1 MLVNAHNLELN
12 LASRLIFKNL
22 SFGIEKGEKIGLI
35 GPNGAGKSSLMK
47 IIAGIMH
54 SDSGQL
60 SKKQGLKIA
69 YLEQSPVLSGDK
81 TILETLLEST
91 DDPYDW
97 QNISQAYELLSK
109 FGFAQAGLTEETLC
123 KSLSGGWAKK
133 AAFCRELLKKPE
145 LLLLDEPTN
154 HLDVESI
161 LWLEEFLSQNQN
173 FSTLTITHDRLFLN
187 RISNRIWELDR
198 RNPNGLLKVTG
209 DYADY
214 CDVKSQQIAQQE
226 KIQDTLQNVLRRET
240 EWLRRGPKARTTK
253 QQARID
259 RAENL
264 SNELSNMEEIT
275 RQQKV
280 GLSFE
285 SSSDTPKKLIEAKN
299 ISKSYL
305 EKSVFHNFSLRLE
318 RGQRIGLLGVNGA
331 GKSTLIKVLLGVET
345 PSSGSVEHSERLQ
358 VAYFAQNR
366 DQLDPKLSVLKS
378 ICPQGDHVKF
388 RGQFIHI
395 RSYLDRF
402 LFSPLQMES
411 VVAKLSGGEQARLL
425 LARLMLTDANLLVLD
440 EPTND
445 LDLQTL
451 NILEE
456 QLRDFDG
463 ALILVTHDRYFL
475 DQVTDRIF
483 AIDNGDI
490 KEFYGVEQ
498 WENWFKN
505 KNTSVK
511 DKSDVGAKNN
521 KSTANVVSQ
530 KLTFNEQQE
539 LLQMEKNI
547 HSQEE
552 RLQELHNLMQSSVDS
567 KSLLN
572 HSQEMAILE
581 KNIEQ
586 LYARWQ
592 ELEKRSKST

>member
-1 MLVNAHNLELN
+1 
-12 LASRLIFKNL
+12 
-22 SFGIEKGEKIGLI
+22 
-35 GPNGAGKSSLMK
+35 
-47 IIAGIMH
+47 
-54 SDSGQL
+54 
-60 SKKQGLKIA
+60 
-69 YLEQSPVLSGDK
+69 
-81 TILETLLEST
+81 
-91 DDPYDW
+91 
-97 QNISQAYELLSK
+97 
-109 FGFAQAGLTEETLC
+109 
-123 KSLSGGWAKK
+123 
-133 AAFCRELLKKPE
+133 
-145 LLLLDEPTN
+145 
-154 HLDVESI
+154 
-161 LWLEEFLSQNQN
+161 
-173 FSTLTITHDRLFLN
+173 
-187 RISNRIWELDR
+187 
-198 RNPNGLLKVTG
+198 
-209 DYADY
+209 
-214 CDVKSQQIAQQE
+214 
-226 KIQDTLQNVLRRET
+226 
-240 EWLRRGPKARTTK
+240 
-253 QQARID
+253 
-259 RAENL
+259 
-264 SNELSNMEEIT
+264 
-275 RQQKV
+275 
-280 GLSFE
+280 
-285 SSSDTPKKLIEAKN
+285 
-299 ISKSYL
+299 
-305 EKSVFHNFSLRLE
+305 
-318 RGQRIGLLGVNGA
+318 
-331 GKSTLIKVLLGVET
+331 VET